1 MRQPADKHMDTKKG
15 LVLCVDDEPN
25 ILRSLRW
32 LLQKEF
38 DVEVASSGQDGLA
51 MIRKTG
57 YDVVVSDQRMP
68 GMMGSEFLREVRK
81 LSPGSMRILLTGY
94 SDMQAILRSV
104 NEGEVFRFINKP
116 WVAKE
121 LLQLV
126 GEAAAIARA
135 HPSLVPASDAAHDD
149 AVHIEGECILVV
161 DDDPGVAGLITE
173 AIGSGPRVS
182 YANNVAEAVA
192 AFEAQDIGIIISNMR
207 VGNVDATRM
216 LKVLKQQHPDIVV
229 VVYTDAT
236 DAVDVIGLINQAQI
250 FRFLP
255 KPVKPTM
262 LRIALAAATVKRK
275 QLKDDPSHSRRHA
288 VQALGAEARASLV
301 TDIKQVAQATRSRAS
316 DAASFLHRLGGGLMR
331 MFGHA

>member
-38 DVEVASSGQDGLA
+38 DVEVAGSGQDGLA

-250 FRFLP
+250 FRFLN
-255 KPVKPTM
+255 KPVSVKLVRGHM
-262 LRIALAAATVKRK
+262 QAALERYLAYKATP
-275 QLKDDPSHSRRHA
+275 QLLKAQKVA
-288 VQALGAEARASLV
+288 VVEDARQTSL
-301 TDIKQVAQATRSRAS
+301 AQR
-316 DAASFLHRLGGGLMR
+316 LLGGIKSLRGR
-331 MFGHA
+331 WFGG